1 MHKMTE
7 ESLKASFAG
16 ESQAHIKYLN
26 YAVKAEAE
34 GKPNVARLFRAA
46 SAAEQYHA
54 TTHLK
59 TLGGVSSTGDNLAA
73 AIAGEDFEIDEM
85 YPSYIAGATS
95 QSEKAALRSMNWALE
110 AEKVHSALYKRAQA
124 AVTGGGDLEFG
135 KVHVC
140 GVCGWTGEGD
150 APDRCPLC
158 GAPRD
163 RFVIF

>member
-7 ESLKASFAG
+7 DNLKASFAG

-26 YAVKAEAE
+26 FAQKAEAE

-54 TTHLK
+54 SSHLK
-59 TLGGVSSTGDNLAA
+59 TLGGVGSTADNLAA

-85 YPSYIAGATS
+85 YPTYMAGATA
-95 QSEKAALRSMNWALE
+95 QSEKSALRTMTWALE
-110 AEKVHSALYKRAQA
+110 AEKVHSGLYKRSQA
-124 AVTGGGDLEFG
+124 AVADGADVQLASVT
-135 KVHVC
+135 VC
-140 GVCGWTGEGD
+140 SVCGWTGEGD

-158 GAPRD
+158 NAPRD
-163 RFVIF
+163 RFVFF